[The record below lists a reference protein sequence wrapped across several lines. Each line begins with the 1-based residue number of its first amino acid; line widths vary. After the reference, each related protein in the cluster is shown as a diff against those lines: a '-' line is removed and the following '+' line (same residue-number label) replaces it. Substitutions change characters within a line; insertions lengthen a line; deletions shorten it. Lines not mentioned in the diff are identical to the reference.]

1 MCLVIFSTNISR
13 TLMEII
19 ITAGAGDAQF
29 SPLGRFFE
37 RPAARFIVF
46 HLLDAVQ
53 SIRGSL
59 KIPPFIFT
67 VHFVGVSATSRSNN
81 RSIAPFRASAVLTGK
96 IKCKS
101 KFHRSSSS
109 NDCFLSDRRIEEL
122 PSALTARSSA
132 PGRK

>member
-1 MCLVIFSTNISR
+1 MCLVTFSTNLSR

-67 VHFVGVSATSRSNN
+67 VHFAGRVCDFAFKQLFT
-81 RSIAPFRASAVLTGK
+81 IVLSGK

-101 KFHRSSSS
+101 KFHRSSS
-109 NDCFLSDRRIEEL
+109 NDCFLSDRRIVEL
-122 PSALTARSSA
+122 PSTLTARPSA
-132 PGRK
+132 PERK